1 MFDLLSSL
9 YESIVA
15 FFESVGEFLLWVG
28 ELLSDIVS
36 VAAAAL
42 DAAADVKTWLT
53 DYIPTELMAIFA
65 LIIAVV
71 VIYKILG
78 REG

>member
-1 MFDLLSSL
+1 MFDLLSSF
-9 YESIVA
+9 YESVVA
-15 FFESVGEFLLWVG
+15 FFESVGDFLMWVG

-42 DAAADVKTWLT
+42 DAADDVKDWLV
-53 DYIPTELMAIFA
+53 DYFPAELMAIFA

-71 VIYKILG
+71 IIYKILG

>member
-15 FFESVGEFLLWVG
+15 FFESVGDFLMWVG

-42 DAAADVKTWLT
+42 DAADDVKDWLV
-53 DYIPTELMAIFA
+53 DYFPAELMAIFA

-71 VIYKILG
+71 IIYKILG

>member
-15 FFESVGEFLLWVG
+15 FFESVGEFLMWVG

-36 VAAAAL
+36 VATAAL
-42 DAAADVKTWLT
+42 DAADDVKDWLV
-53 DYIPTELMAIFA
+53 DYFPTELMAIFA

>member
-1 MFDLLSSL
+1 MFDLLSSF
-9 YESIVA
+9 YESVVA
-15 FFESVGEFLLWVG
+15 FFESVGDFLLWVG
-28 ELLSDIVS
+28 ELLSDIVG

-42 DAAADVKTWLT
+42 DASSDVKDWVS
-53 DYIPTELMAIFA
+53 DYFPAELLALFG

>member
-15 FFESVGEFLLWVG
+15 FFESVGDFLMWVG

-42 DAAADVKTWLT
+42 DSADDVKNWLV
-53 DYIPTELMAIFA
+53 DYFPTELMAIFA

>member
-1 MFDLLSSL
+1 MFDLLSSF
-9 YESIVA
+9 YESVVA
-15 FFESVGEFLLWVG
+15 FFESVGEFLMWVG

-36 VAAAAL
+36 VAGAAY
-42 DAAADVKTWLT
+42 DAASDVKAWIS
-53 DYIPTELMAIFA
+53 DYFPAQLLALFA

-71 VIYKILG
+71 VIYKVLG

>member
-9 YESIVA
+9 YDSIVA
-15 FFESVGEFLLWVG
+15 FFESVGDFLMWVG

-42 DAAADVKTWLT
+42 DSADDVNNWLV
-53 DYIPTELMAIFA
+53 DYFPTELMAIFA